1 MATLR
6 ESVHFVRAND
16 GQKLALCEV
25 ALASGRGRPAR
36 AKREGPAPCFL
47 LVHGFAQNRLGFSL
61 GGLPRALVERGARVF
76 LGELRGHGESRVEA
90 GRSWNLATHLDLDL
104 PALLEGA
111 QREAGAPAVH
121 LIGHSMGGL
130 LGCALLARPAPLA
143 SLTAIATPLLLGAGR
158 PLVWLA
164 SALLGPFAAIAPR
177 GHRVPMDRVLAAL
190 SLPLSRR
197 DARGGLRVLQRLT
210 RLANPEAA
218 EPEVLR
224 AILASADAESPLV
237 FEELARYA
245 VLRPRRLAGVD
256 LVAALHASKLP
267 AVAVVGSDDI
277 IAPRAAMAPFAAP
290 GQAGPRLVIEIP
302 RGTHVDAIAGR
313 HAGSTVAKLWRF
325 LFPG

>member
-1 MATLR
+1 MAQLR
-6 ESVHFVRAND
+6 ETVRFVRASD
-16 GQKLALCEV
+16 GQRLALCEV
-25 ALASGRGRPAR
+25 ALTGDRGRPAR
-36 AKREGPAPCFL
+36 ARREGAAPCFL

-61 GGLPRALVERGARVF
+61 GGFPRALAERGARVF
-76 LGELRGHGESRVEA
+76 LGELRGHGESRVAA
-90 GRSWNLATHLDLDL
+90 GKSWNLATHLDLDL

-111 QREAGAPAVH
+111 RCAGRAPAVH

-130 LGCALLARPAPLA
+130 LGCALLARPVPLA

-164 SALLGPFAAIAPR
+164 SALLGPFATIAPR
-177 GHRVPMDRVLAAL
+177 GHRVPIDRFLAAL
-190 SLPLSRR
+190 SQPLARR
-197 DARGGLRVLQRLT
+197 DARGALRMLQRLT

-245 VLRPRRLAGVD
+245 VLRRRRLAGVD

-267 AVAVVGSDDI
+267 AAAVVGSDDI
-277 IAPRAAMAPFAAP
+277 FAPRAAMAPFEAP

-302 RGTHVDAIAGR
+302 GGAHVDAIAGR
-313 HAGSTVAKLWRF
+313 HAGDTVAKLWKF
-325 LFPG
+325 LFR